1 MNIGIVLAAF
11 FVTIFLGIPIG
22 VSVGLT
28 SLTASWAKDVYKRQP
43 FCPGKGQQ
51 IFHSHHDIVFLIG
64 LGRIRE
70 HIVIPQI
77 LFGRL

>member
-28 SLTASWAKDVYKRQP
+28 SLTAS
-43 FCPGKGQQ
+43 
-51 IFHSHHDIVFLIG
+51 
-64 LGRIRE
+64 
-70 HIVIPQI
+70 
-77 LFGRL
+77 

>member
-28 SLTASWAKDVYKRQP
+28 SQIPAFRRQ
-43 FCPGKGQQ
+43 
-51 IFHSHHDIVFLIG
+51 
-64 LGRIRE
+64 R
-70 HIVIPQI
+70 I
-77 LFGRL
+77 LFSEIW